1 MPYHLT
7 LKKAIGF
14 ILMVINIYLQNQL
27 SRLGFRACSI
37 SVNPIP
43 FIPFP
48 LQRGRGGFFLKRDF
62 VPLRLSSLIYT
73 LPKESER
80 GYRERGKASLLTYI
94 PLPL

>member
-7 LKKAIGF
+7 FKKAIGF

-48 LQRGRGGFFLKRDF
+48 LSRRGGGFFLKRDF
-62 VPLRLSSLIYT
+62 VPLKLPTIYFGVS
-73 LPKESER
+73 P
-80 GYRERGKASLLTYI
+80 LLDS
-94 PLPL
+94 PL